1 MTYKTTIKVIS
12 MIYTLNT
19 KDSVKLAESEDI
31 KEIYNYVYA
40 NDTSIKRK
48 VEEKNKEII
57 FITSNNDQV
66 YAYEFVLKNYKLF
79 CKQ

>member
-1 MTYKTTIKVIS
+1 
-12 MIYTLNT
+12 MIYTLKS
-19 KDSVKLAESEDI
+19 KDGLKLTESENI
-31 KEIYNYVYA
+31 KDIYNYVFN
-40 NDTSIKRK
+40 NDTSIKK
-48 VEEKNKEII
+48 KEEEKNKEMI